1 VHLYKYVFLY
11 VLLTGFGLCLHAQTK
26 TVLYLGTKTP
36 YHPLQTNYTQAP
48 KGYKPVFINHVGRHG
63 GRFLTKP
70 GSDVIVLDILTIAE
84 DANALTPLGKQC
96 KQMAEQFEDI
106 ERNNY
111 ENITLGGAI
120 EQQGIGERLLKN
132 YGGAF
137 KGRGMEVLMTEKVR
151 TQQSAN
157 GFLKA
162 FSNYSG
168 EIKKAIIPDSA
179 DYMLRFYDISPGYQV
194 YKKSNELKA
203 RQDSLENDPQTTAV
217 AKNVCYKLFDT
228 RFAQKLLSAGIENAK
243 KKKINGVTFTE
254 SLYDIYAVQFVIP
267 LEMAQKNYHID
278 LGIAFTV
285 ADLQW
290 LDKLNNAADFFE
302 KGPGADAM
310 GIQVAI
316 AAPLLEDFLHTLN
329 DFTSGRLKADAKL
342 RFTHAEAISPFATLL
357 GIPQASKTSNSVY
370 TYNNYWQASGI
381 IPMSANILW
390 VLYSNGS
397 DYLVK
402 VLLNEKEVKL
412 PLKTNHFP
420 YYKLADVTTYY
431 QRVLTEAKK
440 KW

>member
-1 VHLYKYVFLY
+1 VHLHKYVFLY
-11 VLLTGFGLCLHAQTK
+11 VLLNGFGLCLHAQTK

-36 YHPLQTNYTQAP
+36 YRPLQTQYTPAP
-48 KGYKPVFINHVGRHG
+48 KGYKPVFVNHVGRHG

-70 GSDVIVLDILTIAE
+70 GSDVIVLDILTMAYK
-84 DANALTPLGKQC
+84 ANALTPLGKRV

-106 ERNNY
+106 ERGSY
-111 ENITLGGAI
+111 ENITLGGAA
-120 EQQGIGERLLKN
+120 EQRGIGTRLLKTYN
-132 YGGAF
+132 SAF
-137 KGRGMEVLMTEKVR
+137 TGRGIDVLMTEKVR

-162 FSNYSG
+162 FDGYTG
-168 EIKKAIIPDSA
+168 EIKKTIIPDSA
-179 DYMLRFYDISPGYQV
+179 DYTLRFYDISPGYQA

-203 RQDSLENDPQTTAV
+203 RQDSLENDPQTAAV
-217 AKNVCYKLFDT
+217 ARNVCSKLFDSS
-228 RFAQKLLSAGIENAK
+228 FAHQLLNAGIENTRK
-243 KKKINGVTFTE
+243 KTVNGITFTE

-278 LGIAFTV
+278 FGAAFT
-285 ADLQW
+285 AKDLQW

-302 KGPGADAM
+302 KGPAMDAM

-316 AAPLLEDFLHTLN
+316 AAPLLADFLNTLTN
-329 DFTSGRLKADAKL
+329 FTSGKLKADAKL

-357 GIPQASKTSNSVY
+357 GIPQASKISNSVY
-370 TYNNYWQASGI
+370 GYDKGWQASTI
-381 IPMSANILW
+381 IPMSANIQW

-412 PLKTNHFP
+412 PVKTNLFP
-420 YYKLADVTTYY
+420 YYKLGDITGYY
-431 QRVLTEAKK
+431 QKVLAKARQ